1 MEIRNNEN
9 YTEDFSEEKNI
20 PETKKGIWKVHK
32 KTVDNFEKQIN
43 RAPYFQKHQIQAKCL
58 LTIGFTIIG
67 ICFMFVYVFTELFKS
82 LFKKKN

>member
-9 YTEDFSEEKNI
+9 CTEDFSEEKNI

-43 RAPYFQKHQIQAKCL
+43 RAPYFQKHQIQVPTYYRFYNYRNLFYVCL
-58 LTIGFTIIG
+58 YI
-67 ICFMFVYVFTELFKS
+67 Y
-82 LFKKKN
+82 